1 MSLIKCPECGKE
13 ISSNADKCIYCGY
26 PLAKDT
32 NETVSDDS
40 VQQDY
45 YKEQD
50 VKAKSPIKKIILVAI
65 LLAML
70 VGGIYAY
77 KSVRDQKISE
87 QYKANLVE
95 AVQLMWSGAA
105 KSEECLNLTLQVWHN
120 SIYKSDDEETNKYTK
135 TSSGSF
141 YDDFNDSLKALFAD
155 QEFSDKLSE
164 ISENQSQVVKVMAK
178 LQNPPEDWKKAYDE
192 LEDLYDI
199 YVEFTAMALNPNGS
213 YNSVSEDFTDLDNK
227 IVKSLNKILVYLQ

>member
-26 PLAKDT
+26 PLVKDT

-40 VQQDY
+40 VQKDHY
-45 YKEQD
+45 EEQD
-50 VKAKSPIKKIILVAI
+50 VKTKSPVKKIILVVI

-105 KSEECLNLTLQVWHN
+105 KSEECLNLTLQVWIN
-120 SIYKSDDEETNKYTK
+120 SIYKSDDEETDKYTK

-164 ISENQSQVVKVMAK
+164 ISDNQSQVVKVMAK
-178 LQNPPEDWKKAYDE
+178 LQNPPEEWEKAYDE

-227 IVKSLNKILVYLQ
+227 IVKSLNKMLVYLQ